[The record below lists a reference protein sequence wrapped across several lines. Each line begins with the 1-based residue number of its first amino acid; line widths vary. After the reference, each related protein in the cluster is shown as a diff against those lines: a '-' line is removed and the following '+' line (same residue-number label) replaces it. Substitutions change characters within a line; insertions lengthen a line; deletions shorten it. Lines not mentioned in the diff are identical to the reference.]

1 MQVTLAK
8 ALKEKNKIVSNITE
22 LQKKIQQNNSSI
34 MGSKENYNVKELYS
48 MLNKHVSDLIK
59 VKNAIH
65 KANTSVYH
73 EILELAEKKS
83 LLKFL
88 SGLNVQEG
96 LQVNTYS
103 ETSYEYK
110 SQITT
115 LDRDKMTE
123 EIQTRIEELQ
133 EKLDAYNHA
142 TTVEI

>member
-22 LQKKIQQNNSSI
+22 LQKKIQQNNSSVVN
-34 MGSKENYNVKELYS
+34 SKEIYNVKELYLK
-48 MLNKHVSDLIK
+48 LNKNVSDLIK
-59 VKNAIH
+59 VKNVIH
-65 KANTSVYH
+65 KANTNVYH

-88 SGLNVQEG
+88 SGLNIQEG
-96 LQVNTYS
+96 LQVDRYAES
-103 ETSYEYK
+103 SYEYK

-115 LDRDKMTE
+115 LERDKYVE